1 MERSYYV
8 PALQGYIQALDYE
21 VPPRVPLVSHYIF
34 IHNPEN
40 SVQKW
45 SGKQGPTGQNRRP
58 FFFLVYHV
66 LKETIAGK
74 DVEISILG

>member
-8 PALQGYIQALDYE
+8 PALQGYIQALYYE

-40 SVQKW
+40 SVQK
-45 SGKQGPTGQNRRP
+45 
-58 FFFLVYHV
+58 
-66 LKETIAGK
+66 
-74 DVEISILG
+74 